1 MSCRD
6 RFRKLSKLVRFRT
19 SWSHQGNSERF
30 SPPVRASPPCYRH
43 IFGPKGRNFLT
54 LQNQSARRRRRR
66 NFGVFGPFSAP
77 PLVIADLTTRGG
89 GSARRSHDMRER
101 SQLLVSHNW
110 GRDLKIHESVQI
122 FEIGAHLAK
131 CAMRFQKLSPRFSVP
146 VKSAIPG
153 TGGLE
158 LVSVSRQEPTSAK
171 SQLGKR
177 PKDP

>member
-1 MSCRD
+1 MRD
-6 RFRKLSKLVRFRT
+6 SAQGGCGIFPALS
-19 SWSHQGNSERF
+19 SNE
-30 SPPVRASPPCYRH
+30 
-43 IFGPKGRNFLT
+43 T
-54 LQNQSARRRRRR
+54 LLAIS
-66 NFGVFGPFSAP
+66 
-77 PLVIADLTTRGG
+77 IA
-89 GSARRSHDMRER
+89 
-101 SQLLVSHNW
+101 HNW
-110 GRDLKIHESVQI
+110 GRDLKIHESVRI

-146 VKSAIPG
+146 VKSDIPG